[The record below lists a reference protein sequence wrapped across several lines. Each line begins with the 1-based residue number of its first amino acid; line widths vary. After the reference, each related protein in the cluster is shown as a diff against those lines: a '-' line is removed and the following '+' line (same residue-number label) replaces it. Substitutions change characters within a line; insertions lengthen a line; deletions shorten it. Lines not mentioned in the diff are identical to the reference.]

1 MEKRLLNIFKITN
14 VSKLIKAVLKISYTV
29 LEINSKWK
37 TLKEPAYFLRAVEF
51 WLIFD
56 IKISIA
62 LDIFWQKLQIYTF

>member
-14 VSKLIKAVLKISYTV
+14 VSKLTKAILKISYTV

-51 WLIFD
+51 
-56 IKISIA
+56 
-62 LDIFWQKLQIYTF
+62 